1 MKFSKLAV
9 AAALA
14 MAATPAALLAKDV
27 TVGETIYGPKG
38 AVVGT
43 VTQVGNGTV
52 TVDTGKHKAAL
63 PADAVGEIE
72 GGKAAIGMT
81 KDDLDAQLD
90 QMLAD
95 QAAKVQAALV
105 AGAAV
110 VDVDGAALGTIKS
123 ADASGVVVESAAGAF
138 TLKPENFSLQGDK
151 LTAAVRVAD
160 VEAQLKASA
169 G

>member
-1 MKFSKLAV
+1 MKISKLAL

-14 MAATPAALLAKDV
+14 ATPAVLSAKDV
-27 TVGETIYGPKG
+27 TVGETIYGPQG

-43 VTQVGNGTV
+43 VTQVGDGIV
-52 TVDTGKHKAAL
+52 TIDTGKHKAAL

-72 GGKAAIGMT
+72 GGKPAIGMT
-81 KDDLDAQLD
+81 KADLDAQLD
-90 QMLAD
+90 TMMAE
-95 QAAKVQAALV
+95 QAAKLQAALI

-110 VDVDGAALGTIKS
+110 ADVDGAALGTIKS
-123 ADASGVVVESAAGAF
+123 VDVNGVVVESAAGAF
-138 TLKPENFSLQGDK
+138 TLQPQHFTLQGDK

-160 VEAQLKASA
+160 VEAQLKGSA